1 MGRCLFFIVDFFF
14 CLIYTFSKVFFFIFC
29 CSHACEYEASLILH
43 ISPELVKPEKFT
55 DVDILQHHSDFIAG
69 DACYGGQKVV
79 WSTFGIQQPKYGG
92 CGDPTGATA
101 ETGRVITQA
110 VRKNCARWLRE
121 YYFHKR
127 IMPE

>member
-1 MGRCLFFIVDFFF
+1 M
-14 CLIYTFSKVFFFIFC
+14 
-29 CSHACEYEASLILH
+29 
-43 ISPELVKPEKFT
+43 
-55 DVDILQHHSDFIAG
+55 DILQHHSDFIAG